1 MLTKTKLPRN
11 NKVTLRRTV
20 GFLHVEL
27 GTKYDRYEYGG
38 NMGNTYERDI
48 APLIE
53 QLFGAPARRMLEVL
67 GEYYCDGR
75 NVHDCEAYSWI
86 RILRHSPAEQANR
99 EADYK
104 LQLAAKEELRT
115 RREEILSRLTPE
127 ERRIVGV

>member
-1 MLTKTKLPRN
+1 MQKTKLPRG
-11 NKVTLRRTV
+11 NKITHRRSV
-20 GFLHVEL
+20 GFLRVEL
-27 GTKYDRYEYGG
+27 GTQYDRYEYGG
-38 NMGNTYERDI
+38 NMGNTYEHDI

-53 QLFGAPARRMLEVL
+53 HLFGAPARRMLEVL

-75 NVHDCEAYSWI
+75 NVHDCEAYSWV
-86 RILRHSPAEQANR
+86 RILRHSPAERANR

-104 LQLAAKEELRT
+104 RQLVAEEELRT